1 MTAPAGRRA
10 AAPGHG
16 RWIGAKG
23 AVNALLVG
31 VAALAVYPYLVMLF
45 GGLKSSA
52 ELTTNPAGIPA
63 HPTLHNFGDLF
74 SGDTGRVMWR
84 SVLNSV
90 IVTVPYTALTVVLC
104 GMAGYAFAKYR
115 FRGRNLIFGLLIAS
129 MLVPTEVNI
138 PTLYLLFT
146 KIHWLNT
153 YQVQIFPGTASVLG
167 MFMARQYMRDIPD
180 EVLDAARTDGAGHW
194 RTFWRITMPMSAPVL
209 GAIAVLTFVTKWSDY
224 LWPTVMVNSP
234 ERQPIMVTLP
244 ALSTSASGFIV
255 RYEILLAGCLIVTL
269 PLLLLFLRFQKTVM
283 NGTTAGAVRG

>member
-1 MTAPAGRRA
+1 MSTRRPAGRH
-10 AAPGHG
+10 GSG

-52 ELTTNPAGIPA
+52 ELTSNPGGIPA
-63 HPTLHNFGDLF
+63 HPTLHNFAELF
-74 SGDTGRVMWR
+74 TGETGAVMWR
-84 SVLNSV
+84 SLLNSV
-90 IVTVPYTALTVVLC
+90 IVTVPYTALTVLLC
-104 GMAGYAFAKYR
+104 GMAGYAFAKYA
-115 FRGRNLIFGLLIAS
+115 FRGRGLIFGLLIAS

-146 KIHWLNT
+146 RIHWLDT

-180 EVLDAARTDGAGHW
+180 EVLDAARIDGAGHW
-194 RTFWRITMPMSAPVL
+194 RTFWRIARPMSAPVL